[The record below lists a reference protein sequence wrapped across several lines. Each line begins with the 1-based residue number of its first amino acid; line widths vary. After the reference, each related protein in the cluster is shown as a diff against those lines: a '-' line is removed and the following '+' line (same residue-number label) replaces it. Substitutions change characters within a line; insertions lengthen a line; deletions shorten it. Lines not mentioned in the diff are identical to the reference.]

1 MRRTI
6 LVVEDSQPCAST
18 IEITLQ
24 SIRGIEVVQ
33 APSGLHALEYLSKSE
48 SAAVGALITDLNMPV
63 MDGFELIRRVRS
75 NLRYARLP
83 IIVLS
88 GDSDPG
94 TPERIRQLGAD
105 AYFVKPYSPSEVRNR
120 IEELVNGYHSEAR

>member
-24 SIRGIEVVQ
+24 SIGGIEVVQ
-33 APSGLHALEYLSKSE
+33 APSGLHALEYLSRPE
-48 SAAVGALITDLNMPV
+48 SAAVGALVTDLNMPV

-75 NLRYARLP
+75 IHRYARLP

-94 TPERIRQLGAD
+94 TPERIRLLGAD
-105 AYFVKPYSPSEVRNR
+105 AYFVKPYSPNEVRNR
-120 IEELVNGYHSEAR
+120 IEELVNEYEQ